1 MVKYFYLL
9 FITLSIFSCKSH
21 QKFDKSLWEKRDDIF
36 YPNRKF
42 MIDDLVKSYKLK
54 GKKYRDIVELL
65 GPPESILD
73 STLQIFYEIDV
84 DYGTDIDPVYSK
96 SLVIIF
102 DKDTVVKSFRVEI
115 WKK

>member
-1 MVKYFYLL
+1 MAKYFYLL
-9 FITLSIFSCKSH
+9 FITLTIFSCKEH
-21 QKFDKSLWEKRDDIF
+21 QKFDKGLWKKKEDMF
-36 YPNRKF
+36 YSNRKF
-42 MIDDLVKSYKLK
+42 MIDDLVKNYQLK

-65 GPPESILD
+65 GAPESNLD

-102 DKDTVVKSFRVEI
+102 DKDIVVKRFEVEI